1 MEAVNAIKQDC
12 RPEAIEA
19 AARHALMVG
28 KGHLAKV
35 SGWLKRPPAGLDVL
49 ELGPGPDFGSTLTL
63 AAMGA
68 RIAVADRWLPVW
80 DRDYHGAVYRRLA
93 ALIAEELPG
102 ANVTPILQLVEADA
116 HLAEVVRTY
125 PDAETLEQAPD
136 QAFDLVISNAVY
148 EHIVDVAAA
157 SQRVFDVL
165 RPGGYSIQQVDLRD
179 HRNFDAPLDYL
190 LMTPQEEEAW
200 LRETEHHQGCQRRR
214 AEYEAAFDRAG
225 FEMISAWVDTRA
237 EPDYMAQ
244 FLPRLRACQ
253 GARFQHAAPAE
264 LEDLGICYVHRR
276 P

>member
-12 RPEAIEA
+12 SPEGIEA

-28 KGHLAKV
+28 KGHLQKV
-35 SGWLKRPPAGLDVL
+35 RDWVKKPSQGLDVL

-80 DRDYHGAVYRRLA
+80 DREYHGALYRRLA
-93 ALIAEELPG
+93 ELIAEQLPE
-102 ANVTPILQLVEADA
+102 ADVTPILKLVEADA
-116 HLAEVVRTY
+116 HLPEVVTTY
-125 PDAETLEQAPD
+125 PDAETLAGAPD
-136 QAFDLVISNAVY
+136 QSFDLVISNAVY
-148 EHIVDVAAA
+148 EHIVDVVAAT
-157 SQRVFDVL
+157 QRVFDVL
-165 RPGGYSIQQVDLRD
+165 RPGALSVQQVDLRD
-179 HRNFDAPLDYL
+179 HRNFDAPLEYL

-225 FEMISAWVDTRA
+225 FQILSAWIDTRA
-237 EPDYMAQ
+237 QPDYMAG
-244 FLPRLRACQ
+244 FLPRLRAYE
-253 GARFQHAAPAE
+253 GARFQHADPSE